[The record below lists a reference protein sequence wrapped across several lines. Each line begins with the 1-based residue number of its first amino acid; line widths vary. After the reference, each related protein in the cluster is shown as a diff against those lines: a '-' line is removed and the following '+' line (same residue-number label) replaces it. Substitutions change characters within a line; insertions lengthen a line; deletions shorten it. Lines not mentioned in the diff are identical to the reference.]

1 MDEEVKEKLLE
12 RATILGTA
20 GKESA
25 VVGLIMID
33 KMWLSLQRL

>member
-1 MDEEVKEKLLE
+1 MDEDVKEKLLE

-25 VVGLIMID
+25 VVGLIMTD
-33 KMWLSLQRL
+33 KIWLSLQRL